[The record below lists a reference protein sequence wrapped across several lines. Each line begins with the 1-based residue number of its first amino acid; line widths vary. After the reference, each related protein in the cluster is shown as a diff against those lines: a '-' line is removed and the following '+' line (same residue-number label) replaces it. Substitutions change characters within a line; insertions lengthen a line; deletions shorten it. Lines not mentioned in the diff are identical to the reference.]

1 MQLINSLWW
10 LQALRIQSSFL
21 TEFVGGAPQAN
32 IGKGRVRII
41 LSCMQK
47 KHERLDI
54 FSFMGFCSLHF
65 ISFHF
70 FHFIFNSL
78 YRVKTSITK
87 VTALQLALS
96 TKQKPIYNFM
106 SQLTYEKNI
115 E

>member
-1 MQLINSLWW
+1 MGLLCV
-10 LQALRIQSSFL
+10 ALRIEFENPVVLVHSRVHDRLRHSF
-21 TEFVGGAPQAN
+21 
-32 IGKGRVRII
+32 
-41 LSCMQK
+41 S
-47 KHERLDI
+47 
-54 FSFMGFCSLHF
+54 
-65 ISFHF
+65 

-106 SQLTYEKNI
+106 SQLTYKKNI